1 MISLIAAM
9 LMWFEFW
16 ETSLLFIVD
25 RVGTHPNGYMK
36 FFMKR
41 AIGTWRG
48 LPRASASLCFPRQG
62 LY

>member
-25 RVGTHPNGYMK
+25 RVGTHPHGYMK
-36 FFMKR
+36 FFMK
-41 AIGTWRG
+41 
-48 LPRASASLCFPRQG
+48 
-62 LY
+62 